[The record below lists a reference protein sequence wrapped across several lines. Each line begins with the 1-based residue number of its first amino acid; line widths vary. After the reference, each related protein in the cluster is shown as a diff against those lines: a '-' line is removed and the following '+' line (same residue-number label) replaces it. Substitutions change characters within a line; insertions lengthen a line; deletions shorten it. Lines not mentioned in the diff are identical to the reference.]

1 MNSTLEKLKD
11 VKSDCCV
18 TIQLQT
24 HRTPP
29 ENQKDNIELKNLGR
43 EAEKRLTDECDKEK
57 ASLII
62 DKINNLASD
71 IDYRF
76 NLETLILFVNE
87 DLAEYVRL
95 PINIKENKVTVGKT
109 FATRDLVRALHQE
122 LDYYILVLSRDKA
135 RLIEAMADKEVAE
148 ITNGFPVENTFKVP
162 GEAPGAIAKLQTS
175 QVLEFFNRVDKQ
187 LNETQKGNDLPVF
200 ISTDESNYSEYLK
213 VADRKET
220 IKGLIAGNRD
230 LENAHNIINV
240 VWPVAQKWNEQKN
253 HQRLDELD
261 KAIGAKLF
269 LTDLTEIWR
278 AILEGRGR
286 TLFIK
291 QGYFQP
297 AKLENNVVQAV
308 SSDNIED
315 ANVEDIIDDMIE
327 KNIDFGGDAV
337 FISGDEL
344 KAYDGLVLVTRY

>member
-29 ENQKDNIELKNLGR
+29 GNQKDNIELKNLVR
-43 EAEKRLTDECDKEK
+43 EVEKRLMTECDKEK
-57 ASLII
+57 ASVII
-62 DKINNLASD
+62 DKINKLASD

-76 NLETLILFVNE
+76 NLESLILFISE
-87 DLAEYVRL
+87 DVAEYTRM
-95 PINIKENKVTVGKT
+95 PIHIQQNKVTIGKT

-122 LDYYILVLSRDKA
+122 LHYYILVLSRDKA
-135 RLIEAMADKEVAE
+135 RLIEAIADKEVAE
-148 ITNGFPVENTFKVP
+148 ITDGFPIENTFKVP
-162 GEAPGAIAKLQTS
+162 GTNTKLES
-175 QVLEFFNRVDKQ
+175 SEVLEFFNRVDKQ
-187 LNETQKGNDLPVF
+187 LNEKQKGNDLPVF

-220 IKGLIAGNRD
+220 IKGLVAGNRD
-230 LENAHNIINV
+230 MDDAQNV
-240 VWPVAQKWNEQKN
+240 IDAVWPVAKKWNEQKN
-253 HQRLDELD
+253 HQRLEELD
-261 KAIGAKLF
+261 KAVGAKLF
-269 LTDLTEIWR
+269 LTDLTEIWK

-286 TLFIK
+286 TLFVK

-297 AKLENNVVQAV
+297 ANVQNNVVQTV
-308 SSDNIED
+308 SSENAED
-315 ANVEDIIDDMIE
+315 ANVEDIIDDMIQ

>member
-29 ENQKDNIELKNLGR
+29 GNQKDDIELKNLVR
-43 EAEKRLTDECDKEK
+43 EAGKRLTNEFDKEK
-57 ASLII
+57 ASVIT
-62 DKINNLASD
+62 DKINKLASD

-95 PINIKENKVTVGKT
+95 PISIKENKVTIGKT

-122 LDYYILVLSRDKA
+122 LYYYILVLSRDKA

-148 ITNGFPVENTFKVP
+148 ITDGFPVENTFKVP
-162 GEAPGAIAKLQTS
+162 GINAKLES
-175 QVLEFFNRVDKQ
+175 REVLEFFNRVDKQ
-187 LNETQKGNDLPVF
+187 LNETLKGNDLPVF
-200 ISTDESNYSEYLK
+200 ISTDESNYSDYLK

-230 LENAHNIINV
+230 LENAHNIIDA
-240 VWPVAQKWNEQKN
+240 VWPVAKKWNEQKN
-253 HQRLDELD
+253 HQRLEELD

-286 TLFIK
+286 TLFVK
-291 QGYFQP
+291 EGYFQP
-297 AKLENNVVQAV
+297 AKLENNVVRAV
-308 SSDNIED
+308 SSDNMEE

>member
-1 MNSTLEKLKD
+1 MPVMNSTLEKLKD

-29 ENQKDNIELKNLGR
+29 GNQKDDIELKNLVR
-43 EAEKRLTDECDKEK
+43 EAGKRLTNECDKEK
-57 ASLII
+57 ASVTT
-62 DKINNLASD
+62 DRINKLASD

-87 DLAEYVRL
+87 NVAEYVRL
-95 PINIKENKVTVGKT
+95 PINIKENKVTIGKT

-135 RLIEAMADKEVAE
+135 RLIEAIADKEVAE
-148 ITNGFPVENTFKVP
+148 IDDGFPVDNTFKVP
-162 GEAPGAIAKLQTS
+162 GTNAKLES
-175 QVLEFFNRVDKQ
+175 SEVLEFFNRVDKQ

-200 ISTDESNYSEYLK
+200 ISTDESNYSDYLK
-213 VADRKET
+213 VADRKEA

-230 LENAHNIINV
+230 LENAHNIIDA
-240 VWPVAQKWNEQKN
+240 VWPVAKKWNEQKN
-253 HQRLDELD
+253 HQRLEELD

-269 LTDLTEIWR
+269 LTDFTEIWR

-286 TLFIK
+286 TLFVK

-297 AKLENNVVQAV
+297 AKLENNVVHAV
-308 SSDNIED
+308 SSYNIED

>member
-29 ENQKDNIELKNLGR
+29 GNQKDDIELKNLVR
-43 EAEKRLTDECDKEK
+43 EAGKRLTNEFDKEK
-57 ASLII
+57 ASVIT
-62 DKINNLASD
+62 DKINKLASD

-95 PINIKENKVTVGKT
+95 PISIKENKVTIGKT

-122 LDYYILVLSRDKA
+122 LYYYILVLSRDKA

-148 ITNGFPVENTFKVP
+148 ITDGFPVENTFKVP
-162 GEAPGAIAKLQTS
+162 GINAKLES
-175 QVLEFFNRVDKQ
+175 SEVLEFFNRVDKQ
-187 LNETQKGNDLPVF
+187 LNETLKGNDLPVF
-200 ISTDESNYSEYLK
+200 ISTDESNYSDYLK

-230 LENAHNIINV
+230 LENAHNIIDA
-240 VWPVAQKWNEQKN
+240 VWPVAKKWNEQKN
-253 HQRLDELD
+253 HQRLEELD

-286 TLFIK
+286 TLFVK
-291 QGYFQP
+291 EGYFQP
-297 AKLENNVVQAV
+297 AKLENNVVRAV
-308 SSDNIED
+308 SSDNMEE

>member
-29 ENQKDNIELKNLGR
+29 GNQKDDIELKNLVR
-43 EAEKRLTDECDKEK
+43 EAGKRLTNEFDKEK
-57 ASLII
+57 ASVIT
-62 DKINNLASD
+62 DKINKLASD

-95 PINIKENKVTVGKT
+95 PISIKENKVTIGKT

-122 LDYYILVLSRDKA
+122 LYYYILVLSRDKA

-148 ITNGFPVENTFKVP
+148 ITDGFPVENTFKVP
-162 GEAPGAIAKLQTS
+162 GINAKLES
-175 QVLEFFNRVDKQ
+175 SEVLEFFNRVDKQ
-187 LNETQKGNDLPVF
+187 LNETLKGNDLPVF
-200 ISTDESNYSEYLK
+200 ISTDESNYSDYLK

-230 LENAHNIINV
+230 LENAHNIIDA
-240 VWPVAQKWNEQKN
+240 VWPVAKKWNEQKN
-253 HQRLDELD
+253 HQRLEELD

-286 TLFIK
+286 TLFVK
-291 QGYFQP
+291 EGYFQP
-297 AKLENNVVQAV
+297 AKLENNVVRAV
-308 SSDNIED
+308 SSDNMEE

-344 KAYDGLVLVTRY
+344 RAYDGLVLVTRY

>member
-29 ENQKDNIELKNLGR
+29 GNQKDDIELKNLVR
-43 EAEKRLTDECDKEK
+43 EAGKRLTNECDKEK
-57 ASLII
+57 ASVIT
-62 DKINNLASD
+62 DKINKLASD

-95 PINIKENKVTVGKT
+95 PISIKENKVTIGKT

-122 LDYYILVLSRDKA
+122 LYYYILVLSRDKA

-148 ITNGFPVENTFKVP
+148 ITDGFPVENTFKVP
-162 GEAPGAIAKLQTS
+162 GINAKLES
-175 QVLEFFNRVDKQ
+175 SEVLEFFNRVDKQ
-187 LNETQKGNDLPVF
+187 LNETLKGNDLPVF
-200 ISTDESNYSEYLK
+200 ISTNESNYSDYLK

-230 LENAHNIINV
+230 LENAHNIIDA
-240 VWPVAQKWNEQKN
+240 VWPVAKKWNEQKN
-253 HQRLDELD
+253 HQRLEELD

-286 TLFIK
+286 TLFVK
-291 QGYFQP
+291 EGYFQP
-297 AKLENNVVQAV
+297 AKLENNVVRAV
-308 SSDNIED
+308 SSDNMEE

>member
-29 ENQKDNIELKNLGR
+29 GNQKDDIELKNLVR
-43 EAEKRLTDECDKEK
+43 EAGKRLTNECDKEK
-57 ASLII
+57 ASVIT
-62 DKINNLASD
+62 DKINKLASD

-95 PINIKENKVTVGKT
+95 PISIKENKVTIGKT

-122 LDYYILVLSRDKA
+122 LYYYILVLSRDKA

-148 ITNGFPVENTFKVP
+148 ITDGFPVENTFKVP
-162 GEAPGAIAKLQTS
+162 GINAKLES
-175 QVLEFFNRVDKQ
+175 SEVLEFFNRVDKQ
-187 LNETQKGNDLPVF
+187 LNETLKGNDLPVF
-200 ISTDESNYSEYLK
+200 ISTDESNYSDYLK

-230 LENAHNIINV
+230 LENAHNIIDA
-240 VWPVAQKWNEQKN
+240 VWPVAKKWNEQKN
-253 HQRLDELD
+253 HQRLEELD

-286 TLFIK
+286 TLFVK
-291 QGYFQP
+291 EGYFQP
-297 AKLENNVVQAV
+297 AKLENNVVRAV
-308 SSDNIED
+308 SSDNMEE

>member
-1 MNSTLEKLKD
+1 LCNDSIANSSHTTRE
-11 VKSDCCV
+11 S
-18 TIQLQT
+18 
-24 HRTPP
+24 
-29 ENQKDNIELKNLGR
+29 KDNIELKNLVR
-43 EAEKRLTDECDKEK
+43 EAEKRLTNGCDQEK
-57 ASLII
+57 ASVII
-62 DKINNLASD
+62 DKINDLASD

-76 NLETLILFVNE
+76 NLESLILFANE
-87 DLAEYVRL
+87 DVAEYIRM
-95 PINIKENKVTVGKT
+95 PIHIQQNKVTIGKT

-135 RLIEAMADKEVAE
+135 RLIEALSDKEVAE
-148 ITNGFPVENTFKVP
+148 ITDGFPVENTFRVP
-162 GEAPGAIAKLQTS
+162 ETNTKLESS

-220 IKGLIAGNRD
+220 VKGLVAGNRD
-230 LENAHNIINV
+230 MANARNIIDA
-240 VWPVAQKWNEQKN
+240 VWPVAKKWNEQKS
-253 HQRLDELD
+253 HQRLEELD
-261 KAIGAKLF
+261 KAVGAKLF
-269 LTDLTEIWR
+269 LIDPTEIWR

-286 TLFIK
+286 TLFVK

-297 AKLENNVVQAV
+297 AKVENNVVQTV
-308 SSDNIED
+308 SSDDAEN

-337 FISGDEL
+337 FVSGDEL